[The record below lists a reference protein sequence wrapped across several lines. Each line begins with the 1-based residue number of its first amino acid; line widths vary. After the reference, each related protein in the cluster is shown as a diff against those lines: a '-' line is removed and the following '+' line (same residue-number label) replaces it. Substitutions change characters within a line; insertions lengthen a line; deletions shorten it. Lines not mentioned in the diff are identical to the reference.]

1 MHGKSEM
8 PAKTNSRLTENAQ
21 ASRAEDGEGRN
32 TCIAVV
38 RLVLFLS
45 FCSCATSTEEAR
57 FEREDRLIQAQEQ
70 FYRKEESCFRQGGV
84 MVAKPT
90 TTHLRKYEYSHYKLA
105 RCVKH

>member
-1 MHGKSEM
+1 M

-32 TCIAVV
+32 TCIVVV

-57 FEREDRLIQAQEQ
+57 FEREDRLTLAKEQ
-70 FYRKEESCFRQGGV
+70 FYRQEKSCSRQGGV
-84 MVAKPT
+84 MVTKRADT
-90 TTHLRKYEYSHYKLA
+90 RLRKYEYSHYKLA